1 MTPLSKLRATL
12 MVSTVVALSVWT
24 DEAQASFSN
33 EYNADVRRCFCD
45 PLDGGTIVWIA
56 MGRLIEKRP
65 TPETIAFY
73 LLVERSYG
81 ASAPTMGKE
90 ITLKRVTTSEPGG
103 LLLLESK
110 QRPGDPYVLG
120 VEAGKTLRFIGT
132 PESGWGQRWTYD
144 EYCVERRDADAVL
157 SFIESVDFDYL
168 RCLDEITDA
177 LDIPKPSY
185 LKPDHSACSADGTET
200 LTSMA
205 LALGLLAR
213 RRGRSTGVGPQT

>member
-1 MTPLSKLRATL
+1 MTPFRKLTATI
-12 MVSTVVALSVWT
+12 MVSTVASLSVWT
-24 DEAQASFSN
+24 DEARASSSN
-33 EYNADVRRCFCD
+33 EYRADVRRCFCD
-45 PLDGGTIVWIA
+45 PLDGGSIVWIA

-73 LLVERSYG
+73 LLVEKSYG
-81 ASAPTMGKE
+81 ASAPEVGME
-90 ITLKRVTTSEPGG
+90 IPLKRVSTSEPGG

-110 QRPGDPYVLG
+110 QRPDDPYVLG
-120 VEAGKTLRFIGT
+120 VEAGQTLRFIGT
-132 PESGWGQRWTYD
+132 PESGWGTRWTYE

-157 SFIESVDFDYL
+157 SFIESVEFDYL

-185 LKPDHSACSADGTET
+185 LQPDHSACSGGGTEM
-200 LTSMA
+200 LTGMA

-213 RRGRSTGVGPQT
+213 RRGRSKWEEPQP